1 MRPLA
6 LLLMMLSPP
15 TSAPPTPAPPTSGPL
30 TSAPGGDAEL
40 DFLFQHATP
49 ATRPADLPTTRPS
62 TAPASPFAGADDP
75 SARAGVVMLSD
86 GTSVRGRIATTRDK
100 PLRVWDATA
109 KRYRDVPWPLVRSI
123 EARVIWER
131 DEPEW
136 QFRESGSDIKVFTGR
151 TYPARQ
157 LEHVV
162 TLVNGQPITGRLAAP
177 LFVQSGDGERR
188 LILHDRDK
196 GPVGQTLREL
206 VYVTRVEME

>member
-15 TSAPPTPAPPTSGPL
+15 TSAP
-30 TSAPGGDAEL
+30 GGDPEL
-40 DFLFQHATP
+40 DHLFRQATP
-49 ATRPADLPTTRPS
+49 ATRPATRPS
-62 TAPASPFAGADDP
+62 TAPPSPFAPRGDP
-75 SARAGVVMLSD
+75 SARPGVVTLSD
-86 GTSVRGRIATTRDK
+86 GTRVVGRIATTRDK
-100 PLRVWDATA
+100 PIRVWDEPA
-109 KRYRDVPWPLVRSI
+109 KRYHDVPWPLVRSI